1 MSLYRLDIAPRPA
14 KLLRD
19 MDFSAPPFPVS
30 RLRRLRRTAT
40 LRDMFAETRLTPQN
54 FILPIFVEEDV
65 ADRAPIAALPGHF
78 RETERSL
85 PAYIEKIA
93 ASGIPAVLLFGVSHK
108 KDATGSDT
116 WRENGLPARMVKI
129 VKDVAPHLVTIL
141 DVCFCEY
148 TDHGHCGPIDADGN
162 VQNDASI
169 KNQGKAAIVAAAAGA
184 DIIAPSSMMDGQV
197 QAIRAALDGA
207 HFHDTAIMAYAAK
220 YASALYGPFR
230 QAAGCSLKHGDRK
243 SYQMNPP
250 NRLEALREAASDV
263 AEGADILMVK
273 PAHAYL
279 DIIRDVKN
287 TFPHPLAA
295 YHVSGEYAMLKAA
308 VAAGMLDERAAT
320 MEILTAIR
328 RAGADQIITYAA
340 LDAVGWLKG

>member
-1 MSLYRLDIAPRPA
+1 MSLCRLDFGPCAV
-14 KLLRD
+14 KLLRC

-30 RLRRLRRTAT
+30 RLRRLRRTRA
-40 LRDMFAETRLTPQN
+40 LRDMVTETRLGPHN
-54 FILPIFVEEDV
+54 FILPIFVEEEV

-78 RETERSL
+78 RETERTL
-85 PAYIEKIA
+85 PAYVEKIA
-93 ASGIPAVLLFGVSHK
+93 AANIPAVLLFGVSHK

-116 WRENGLPARMVKI
+116 WRDGGLPARMVKI
-129 VKDVAPHLVTIL
+129 VKDVAPHMVTIL

-148 TDHGHCGPIDADGN
+148 TDHGHCGPIDDHGH
-162 VQNDASI
+162 VINDESI
-169 KNQGKAAIVAAAAGA
+169 QNQGKAAIVAAAAGA

-197 QAIRAALDGA
+197 HAIRTALDGA
-207 HFHDTAIMAYAAK
+207 GFHDTAIMAYAAK
-220 YASALYGPFR
+220 FASALYGPFR

-243 SYQMNPP
+243 SYQMNPA
-250 NRLEALREAASDV
+250 NRLEALREAAADV
-263 AEGADILMVK
+263 AQGADILMVK

-295 YHVSGEYAMLKAA
+295 YHVSGEYAMLKSA

-320 MEILTAIR
+320 LEILTSIA

-340 LDAVGWLKG
+340 LDAVEWLRG